1 MLLVATPFTIHP
13 HFFEKKELSGTDADA
28 DCRCKMHF
36 DLILVVSA
44 ANGYFWTFASF
55 GRSEAIRHRDHG
67 FGVKQTRISRLH
79 GLGPS
84 FCPETPQWKLR
95 VHPQIPVATE
105 MERGKK
111 T

>member
-13 HFFEKKELSGTDADA
+13 HFFEKKELSGTDAD
-28 DCRCKMHF
+28 DCRCTMHLDCIF
-36 DLILVVSA
+36 VASSGNGLFLDL
-44 ANGYFWTFASF
+44 ASF

-84 FCPETPQWKLR
+84 FCPETPLWELR

-105 MERGKK
+105 MERGEN